1 MKKFFVYH
9 RVVIND
15 TQCLYTHLVHL
26 VSQPLCVFSL
36 QLVGKI
42 KTRKYH
48 SGFLPLLIAHV
59 CLLSSEHLT
68 SVQTNLNSAKSLVGG
83 SLSLTVFF
91 RLDLSLSKIQLW
103 EELWISWKRKTHLNN
118 NNIKV
123 LPLNGSSPSNLLPVT
138 IIIVIKIF

>member
-91 RLDLSLSKIQLW
+91 SFGSLSVKNSIVGRTMNLL
-103 EELWISWKRKTHLNN
+103 EKENHLNN

>member
-42 KTRKYH
+42 KTRKY

>member
-91 RLDLSLSKIQLW
+91 SSKIQLW
-103 EELWISWKRKTHLNN
+103 EELWISWKRKTRLNN

>member
-91 RLDLSLSKIQLW
+91 SFGSLSVKNSIVG
-103 EELWISWKRKTHLNN
+103 RTM
-118 NNIKV
+118 
-123 LPLNGSSPSNLLPVT
+123 NLLEKENPF
-138 IIIVIKIF
+138 K

>member
-1 MKKFFVYH
+1 MKKFFVYY

-91 RLDLSLSKIQLW
+91 SFGSLSVKNSIVGRTMNLL
-103 EELWISWKRKTHLNN
+103 EKENHLNN